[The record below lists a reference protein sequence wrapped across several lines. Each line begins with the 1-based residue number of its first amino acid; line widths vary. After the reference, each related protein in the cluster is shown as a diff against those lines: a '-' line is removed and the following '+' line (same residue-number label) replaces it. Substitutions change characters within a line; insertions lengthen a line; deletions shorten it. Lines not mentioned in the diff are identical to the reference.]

1 MITGKGIIMV
11 AKVTAKKKSRPGHL
25 SLAKEYPTSALLN
38 TDPVTVSIASKNVLR
53 AYTKKGM

>member
-1 MITGKGIIMV
+1 MV